1 MISWAQF
8 LHTIRQTHWTGW
20 LTLVVGIAGGLILG
34 RLAGAILRGV
44 GARAERRG
52 WDGRKIAICA
62 AAGPAS
68 LAIFAA
74 GLAIG
79 LSQVSMGTGLR
90 DFSNRTITLLYILAG
105 AWFLYNLVDLAEYAM
120 RRFAARHEKSRLD
133 QRMGPI
139 VTKTLRTFLVVVFIL
154 FTTQNVFGA
163 NIGAWLAGFG
173 IAGLAVSL
181 AAQDSLRNLF
191 GSLMIFLDR
200 PFTVGDTIQFDRWEG
215 VVEDIGFRSTRLRAQ
230 DGHVV
235 SIPNSRLADNPVVNV
250 DKRQFI
256 RRSFTLVLSRENPPE
271 KIEEAL
277 GIVRD
282 VLHDDDVASS
292 FPLASHPP
300 RVAFDDL
307 APGNHP
313 SIKVFYWFIPADQ
326 WAYMEHAQKVN
337 LRIMRAF
344 ADAGIKLA

>member
-8 LHTIRQTHWTGW
+8 LHTLRQTHWTGW
-20 LTLVVGIAGGLILG
+20 VTLAVGIVGGLAVG
-34 RLAGAILRGV
+34 RLVGTILRGI
-44 GARAERRG
+44 GNRFERLG
-52 WDGRKIAICA
+52 WDGRKIIFCA
-62 AAGPAS
+62 GAGPAS

-79 LSQVSMGTGLR
+79 LSQVSMGAGLR
-90 DFSNRTITLLYILAG
+90 DFSNRVIALLYILAG
-105 AWFLYNLVDLAEYAM
+105 AWFLYNLVDLADYAL

-133 QRMGPI
+133 QRIGPI
-139 VTKTLRTFLVVVFIL
+139 ISKTLRTFLVVIFIL
-154 FTTQNVFGA
+154 FTAQNVFGA

-200 PFTVGDTIQFDRWEG
+200 PFAVGDTIQFDRWEG

-271 KIEEAL
+271 KIEQAI

-282 VLHDDDVASS
+282 ILHDDDVASS
-292 FPLASHPP
+292 FPLATHPP
-300 RVAFDDL
+300 RVAFDEY

-313 SIKVFYWFIPADQ
+313 SIKVMYWFVPADQ
-326 WAYMEHAQKVN
+326 WVYMEHGQKVN
-337 LRIMRAF
+337 LRILRAF
-344 ADAGIKLA
+344 ADAGIKMA